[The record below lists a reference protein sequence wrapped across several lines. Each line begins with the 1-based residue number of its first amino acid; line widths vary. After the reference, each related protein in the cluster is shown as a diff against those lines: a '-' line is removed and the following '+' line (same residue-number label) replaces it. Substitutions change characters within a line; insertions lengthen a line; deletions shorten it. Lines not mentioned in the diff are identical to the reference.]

1 MSKLDEAVRAIARAP
16 NGDALSR
23 PFLDFFPVTGVSVA
37 TVGSVLGNET
47 LTATDGT
54 AERLDELQFDL
65 GEGPCWDAM
74 RSGSPVILADAR
86 ASTPAAWPL
95 FGAALQSLD
104 VRAMFVFPVRVG
116 PLELGA
122 IDMYSDRAESLPDE
136 AVDDARVLARAVS
149 RAVLRNGIERQA
161 HDAGVEPD
169 PVGSHSRRIVHQATG
184 RVIVQADVSVDDAY
198 LLIQGHA
205 YSTGA
210 RMTDVAAEILDG
222 RLSFSATEL
231 GIEEHRND

>member
-1 MSKLDEAVRAIARAP
+1 MSKLNEAVRAIARAP

-86 ASTPAAWPL
+86 ASTPAVWPL
-95 FGAALQSLD
+95 FGAALQGLD

>member
-1 MSKLDEAVRAIARAP
+1 MSKLDEAVRAIALAP
-16 NGDALSR
+16 NADALSR
-23 PFLDFFPVTGVSVA
+23 PFLDLFPVTGVSVA

-54 AERLDELQFDL
+54 AERLDVLQFDL
-65 GEGPCWDAM
+65 GEGPCWDSM

-86 ASTPAAWPL
+86 ASTPAVWPL

-136 AVDDARVLARAVS
+136 AVDDARLLARAVS
-149 RAVLRNGIERQA
+149 RAVLKNGIERQA

-210 RMTDVAAEILDG
+210 RVTDVAAEILDG
-222 RLSFSATEL
+222 RLSFSATEF

>member
-161 HDAGVEPD
+161 HDAGVEPA
-169 PVGSHSRRIVHQATG
+169 PVGSHRAGDRPSRRLRRR
-184 RVIVQADVSVDDAY
+184 RVSAHPGSRVLDRRPD
-198 LLIQGHA
+198 
-205 YSTGA
+205 
-210 RMTDVAAEILDG
+210 DG
-222 RLSFSATEL
+222 RRRGDPRRTPLLL
-231 GIEEHRND
+231 GHRTRNRGTPQ